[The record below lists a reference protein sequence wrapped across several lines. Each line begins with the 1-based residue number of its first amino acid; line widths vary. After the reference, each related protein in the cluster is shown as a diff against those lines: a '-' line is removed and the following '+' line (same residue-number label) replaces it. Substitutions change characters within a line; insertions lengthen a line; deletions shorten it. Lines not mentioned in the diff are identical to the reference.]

1 MSDDATIFIGPCQ
14 QPHSTGEANISR
26 HLRLIKER
34 ETCDSTY
41 PLFGVENRKILCTL
55 CVTKYI
61 PSYIHILYMLVSK
74 TT

>member
-41 PLFGVENRKILCTL
+41 PLFGEEPQNIVYFVRDEVYFFL
-55 CVTKYI
+55 Y
-61 PSYIHILYMLVSK
+61 SYFIYVSF
-74 TT
+74 